1 MATAPISLKGRAL
14 RYLAGREH
22 SRAELLRKLA
32 PHEEEPGHMERVL
45 DELQAKGF
53 ISEERVLAS
62 VLNRRSASLGGARLR
77 QELQAKGLDA
87 QLVRDAV
94 AQLKDTELA
103 RAQEVWRKR
112 FGSAGAGEGAPTDTK
127 QWARQVR
134 FLMARGFAA
143 EVVRR
148 VVPPAPPAPRGVKSP
163 AST

>member
-22 SRAELLRKLA
+22 SRAELVRKLA
-32 PHEEEPGHMERVL
+32 RHEEEPGQIERVL
-45 DELQAKGF
+45 DDLQAKDF
-53 ISEERVLAS
+53 ISEARVVAS
-62 VLNRRSASLGGARLR
+62 VINRRAASLGGARLR
-77 QELQAKGLDA
+77 QELQAKGIDPER
-87 QLVRDAV
+87 VRAAV
-94 AQLKDTELA
+94 AELKDTELE

-112 FGSAGAGEGAPTDTK
+112 FGEAATDTK

-148 VVPPAPPAPRGVKSP
+148 VVPPAPR
-163 AST
+163 